1 MNRKGRHIMADE
13 FTTLITRSGLELRV
27 RPARLGDEA
36 ALTKFFADVTAED
49 RRFRFL
55 SMVHVGR
62 EHVSAMTDVDHTQT
76 ESFVAFAAG
85 SDRIVGAAMLACDA
99 SLETGEVAISVH
111 GDHKNRGIGW
121 ALLSHVEAHA
131 RAKGVKRLMSI
142 ENRANKSAIQIEREL
157 GFDASSYDGDMTL
170 VVLQKGLAA

>member
-1 MNRKGRHIMADE
+1 M
-13 FTTLITRSGLELRV
+13 ELRV
-27 RPARLGDEA
+27 RPARLGDEV

-55 SMVHVGR
+55 SMVRVGN
-62 EHVSAMTDVDHTQT
+62 EHVAAMTHVDHRQT
-76 ESFVAFAAG
+76 ESFVAFATD
-85 SDRIVGAAMLACDA
+85 SDRIVGAAMLACDPA
-99 SLETGEVAISVH
+99 LETGEVAISVR

-121 ALLSHVEAHA
+121 ALLCHVEAYA
-131 RAKGVKRLMSI
+131 KAKGVKRLMSI
-142 ENRANKSAIQIEREL
+142 ENRANKSAIQIEQEL